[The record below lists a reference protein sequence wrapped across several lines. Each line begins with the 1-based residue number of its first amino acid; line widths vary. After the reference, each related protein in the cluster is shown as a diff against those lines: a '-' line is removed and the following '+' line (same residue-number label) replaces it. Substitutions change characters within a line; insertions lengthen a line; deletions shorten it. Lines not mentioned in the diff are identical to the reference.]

1 MAIAVHLSLVS
12 RFVREGFKFPL
23 KGSLTAASTVDRH
36 SCCIGGDK
44 VVIVMMIMLMM
55 MVVAVVMIMVL
66 AMMLG
71 FKDHRVPA
79 VSSSKHEESSPK
91 IFKELQQHP

>member
-1 MAIAVHLSLVS
+1 M
-12 RFVREGFKFPL
+12 
-23 KGSLTAASTVDRH
+23 
-36 SCCIGGDK
+36 
-44 VVIVMMIMLMM
+44 VIVMMIMLMM

-71 FKDHRVPA
+71 FKDHRVLA
-79 VSSSKHEESSPK
+79 VSSSEHEESSPK